1 MNIADLISRGDGLF
15 SKRAGLMSLWQ
26 EQADHFYV
34 ERADFTVTRNLGTD
48 FAGHLTSSY
57 PLLVRRDLGDQIS
70 SILRPSGEQWL
81 VVTTDRE
88 ERLQNVDKRWLEQAT
103 KTQYRAMYDTHSGF
117 VRATKECDH
126 DWATFGQGV
135 ISGEINWE
143 DVTLL
148 HRCWHLRDVAWFDDY
163 CGRTCEVHRKWVMS
177 PYDMIRKFKGKVHP
191 KITERAEKEPFADIL
206 CRHIVMPASQYYD
219 GKKAKAKF
227 VSLVIDVENKTILE
241 EISRPILGY
250 VIPRWK
256 TMSGSQYAFSPATVI
271 ALPDARLIQSM
282 ALSLLE
288 AGEMAVR
295 PPLITV
301 PDALREDVQY
311 FAGGITKADIE
322 SDQELKN
329 VLAPI
334 FQDRSGFNFGMELL
348 KDTRDMIASAF
359 YINKLMLPPAEKV
372 MTAYETSQRVR
383 EYIRQSSPLFEPLLS
398 DYNGELCEMDFE
410 LLMSVGAFGPPDEFP
425 QNLRGQNVKFK
436 FKNPLQEAADQ
447 KKGSV
452 LQMAMELTAQTMQLD
467 PNAGVILNAPLALR
481 DALDGI
487 GASADWLN
495 DEDVSAQM
503 IAQRQQ
509 QQEAAQQLQM
519 AQQGGQ
525 AMQDLG
531 KGGKELSEAMA

>member
-1 MNIADLISRGDGLF
+1 MNIQELIDRGDGLF
-15 SKRAGLMSLWQ
+15 SKRSGLMSLWQ
-26 EQADHFYV
+26 EQADNFYV

-48 FAGHLTSSY
+48 FAAHLTSSY

-70 SILRPSGEQWL
+70 SILRPPGEQWL
-81 VVTTDRE
+81 ELTTDRE
-88 ERLQNVDKRWLEQAT
+88 ERLTNADKRWLERST
-103 KTQYRAMYDTHSGF
+103 KTQHRAMYDLHSGF

-135 ISGEINWE
+135 ISAEINWE
-143 DVTLL
+143 EMTLL
-148 HRCWHLRDVAWFDDY
+148 HRCWHLRDVAWVDDY
-163 CGRTCEVHRKWVMS
+163 AGRTCEVHRKWTMS
-177 PYDMIRKFKGKVHP
+177 PYDMIRKFKGKVHS
-191 KITERAEKEPFADIL
+191 KVTDRAKTEPFCDIT
-206 CRHIVMPASQYYD
+206 CRHVVMESAHYYD
-219 GKKAKAKF
+219 GKRVKAKF

-241 EISRPILGY
+241 EIQRPHIGY

-256 TMSGSQYAFSPATVI
+256 TISGSQYAFSPATVI

-288 AGEMAVR
+288 AGEMSVR

-322 SDQELKN
+322 GDQQLKN

-334 FQDRSGFNFGMELL
+334 LQDRSGFNFGLDLM

-398 DYNGELCEMDFE
+398 NYNGELCEMDFE
-410 LLMSVGAFGPPDEFP
+410 LLMSVGAFGPREEFP
-425 QNLRGQNVKFK
+425 QNLRGQNVRFK
-436 FKNPLQEAADQ
+436 FQNPLQEAADQ
-447 KKGSV
+447 RKGQIF
-452 LQMAMELTAQTMQLD
+452 QMSIELTGQAMGLD
-467 PNAGVILNAPLALR
+467 PNARAIMNTPVALR
-481 DALDGI
+481 DALAGI
-487 GASADWLN
+487 GLAADNMN
-495 DEDVSAQM
+495 DEDVVKQM
-503 IAQRQQ
+503 IADSQKQQ
-509 QQEAAQQLQM
+509 QATQAMQM
-519 AQQGGQ
+519 AQMAGQ
-525 AMQDLG
+525 AGQDLG
-531 KGGKELSEAMA
+531 KAGKELEAVA

>member
-1 MNIADLISRGDGLF
+1 MNIQELIERGDVLF
-15 SKRAGLMSLWQ
+15 SKRSGLMSLWQ
-26 EQADHFYV
+26 ELGDHFYV

-48 FAGHLTSSY
+48 FAAHLTSSY

-70 SILRPSGEQWL
+70 SILRPSGEPWL
-81 VVTTDRE
+81 EITIERE
-88 ERLQNVDKRWLEQAT
+88 ERLGNADKRWLERAT
-103 KTQYRAMYDTHSGF
+103 ETQYRAMYDLHSGF

-135 ISGEINWE
+135 ISGEINWDE
-143 DVTLL
+143 LTLL
-148 HRCWHLRDVAWFDDY
+148 HRCWHLRDVAWVDDY
-163 CGRTCEVHRKWVMS
+163 AGRTCEVHRKWTMS
-177 PYDMIRKFKGKVHP
+177 PYDMIRKFKGKVHS
-191 KITERAEKEPFADIL
+191 KIVERAKKEPFCDID
-206 CRHIVMPASQYYD
+206 CRHIVMESSHYYD
-219 GKKAKAKF
+219 GKKVKAKY

-241 EISRPILGY
+241 EVQRPHLGY

-256 TMSGSQYAFSPATVI
+256 TISGSQYAFSPATVI

-288 AGEMAVR
+288 AGEMSVR

-322 SDQELKN
+322 GDQQLKN

-334 FQDRSGFNFGMELL
+334 FQDRSGINFGLDLL

-398 DYNGELCEMDFE
+398 NYNGELCEMDFE
-410 LLMSVGAFGPPDEFP
+410 LLMSVGAFGPREEFP
-425 QNLRGQNVKFK
+425 QNLRGQNVRFK

-447 KKGSV
+447 KKGQT
-452 LQMAMELTAQTMQLD
+452 LQVAIELTAQTMKLD
-467 PNAGVILNAPLALR
+467 QNAGAILNAPVALR
-481 DALDGI
+481 DALSGV
-487 GASADWLN
+487 GAEADWLY

-509 QQEAAQQLQM
+509 QQQAAQALQI
-519 AQQGGQ
+519 AQAAGQ
-525 AMQDLG
+525 AGKDLG
-531 KGGKELSEAMA
+531 EAGQALEAVA

>member
-1 MNIADLISRGDGLF
+1 MNIEELITRGDGLF
-15 SKRAGLMSLWQ
+15 SKRSGLMSLWQ

-48 FAGHLTSSY
+48 FAAHLTSSY

-70 SILRPSGEQWL
+70 SILRPVGEQWFD
-81 VVTTDRE
+81 VTIEREDRLGNAE
-88 ERLQNVDKRWLEQAT
+88 KRWLERAT
-103 KTQYRAMYDTHSGF
+103 KTQYRAMYDLHSGF
-117 VRATKECDH
+117 VRSTKECDH
-126 DWATFGQGV
+126 DWATFGNGI
-135 ISGEINWE
+135 ISAEINWE
-143 DVTLL
+143 EMTLL
-148 HRCWHLRDVAWFDDY
+148 HRCWHLRDVAWVEDY
-163 CGRTCEVHRKWVMS
+163 AGRVCEVHRKWTMT
-177 PYDMIRKFKGKVHP
+177 PYDMIRKFKSKVHA
-191 KITERAEKEPFADIL
+191 KIVERAQKDPFCDIT
-206 CRHIVMPASQYYD
+206 CRHVVMEAQNYYD
-219 GKKAKAKF
+219 GKRVKSKF

-241 EISRPILGY
+241 EVQRPHLGY

-256 TMSGSQYAFSPATVI
+256 TIAGSQYAFSPATVI

-288 AGEMAVR
+288 AGEMSVR

-301 PDALREDVQY
+301 PDAIREDVQY

-322 SDQELKN
+322 NDQELKN

-334 FQDRSGFNFGMELL
+334 LQDRSGFNFGLDLM

-398 DYNGELCEMDFE
+398 NYNGELCEMDFE
-410 LLMSVGAFGPPDEFP
+410 LLMSVGAFGPREEFP
-425 QNLRGQNVKFK
+425 QNLRGQNVRFK

-447 KKGSV
+447 KKGQT
-452 LQMAMELTAQTMQLD
+452 LQMAIELTAQTMQLD
-467 PNAGVILNAPLALR
+467 PNAGAVLNAPVALR
-481 DALDGI
+481 DALSGI
-487 GASADWLN
+487 GTEADWMY

-503 IAQRQQ
+503 VAERQKEQQ
-509 QQEAAQQLQM
+509 QAQAIQM
-519 AQQGGQ
+519 AQAAGQ
-525 AMQDLG
+525 AGQDLG
-531 KGGKELSEAMA
+531 KAGKELEAVA

>member
-1 MNIADLISRGDGLF
+1 MTIDELIKRGDSLF
-15 SKRAGLMSLWQ
+15 DKRSGLMSLWQ
-26 EQADHFYV
+26 ETADHFYP
-34 ERADFTVTRNLGTD
+34 ERSDFTVTRNLGTD

-81 VVTTDRE
+81 DLTIERE
-88 ERLQNVDKRWLEQAT
+88 ERLGNADKRWLEQVT
-103 KTQYRAMYDTHSGF
+103 KTQYRAMYDIHSGF

-135 ISGEINWE
+135 ITAEIDW
-143 DVTLL
+143 DAMTLL
-148 HRCWHLRDVAWFDDY
+148 HRCWHLRDVAWTDDY
-163 CGRTCEVHRKWVMS
+163 AGRTCEVHRKWTMS
-177 PYDMIRKFKGKVHP
+177 PYDMIRKFKGKVDP
-191 KITERAEKEPFADIL
+191 KIVERATKEPFCEIQ
-206 CRHIVMPASQYYD
+206 CRHVVMKAEQYYD
-219 GKKAKAKF
+219 GKRVKAKY

-241 EISRPILGY
+241 EVQRPHLQY

-256 TMSGSQYAFSPATVI
+256 TIAGSQYAFSPATVI

-301 PDALREDVQY
+301 PDVLREDVQY

-322 SDQELKN
+322 SDRQLKD

-334 FQDRSGFNFGMELL
+334 FQDRGGFNFGLELL
-348 KDTRDMIASAF
+348 KDTRDLIASAF

-398 DYNGELCEMDFE
+398 DYNGQLCEMDFE
-410 LLMSVGAFGPPDEFP
+410 LLMSVGAFGPPAEFP
-425 QNLRGQNVKFK
+425 QNLRGQDVRFK

-447 KKGSV
+447 KKGQV
-452 LQMAMELTAQTMQLD
+452 LQMSVELTAQTMQLD
-467 PNAGVILNAPLALR
+467 PNAGAVLNAPAALR
-481 DALDGI
+481 DALGGI
-487 GASADWLN
+487 GASADWLY

-503 IAQRQQ
+503 VAERQQ
-509 QQEAAQQLQM
+509 QQQQAQQLQL
-519 AQQGGQ
+519 AQAAGQ
-525 AMQDLG
+525 AGQDIG
-531 KGGKELSEAMA
+531 KAGKELEAVA